1 MIFVQN
7 REPIIQ
13 ANETTLKVN
22 RDGRKAGSSSYMWS
36 YITGEY
42 DASGKRLFCMIT
54 AETVKANNL
63 KPYQYFEYLLTELP
77 ERVFQKKYS
86 TFSLEDLM
94 PWSLKL
100 PMTCRKI
107 K

>member
-22 RDGRKAGSSSYMWS
+22 RDGRKTGSSSYMWG

-42 DASGKRLFCMIT
+42 DASGKRSFCMIT

-77 ERVFQKKYS
+77 ERVFQKKDS

>member
-1 MIFVQN
+1 MSFSLLALVSSGLGYLLAKRSIVH
-7 REPIIQ
+7 I
-13 ANETTLKVN
+13 LKSIN
-22 RDGRKAGSSSYMWS
+22 NSWKIGSTSD
-36 YITGEY
+36 T
-42 DASGKRLFCMIT
+42 D
-54 AETVKANNL
+54 NL
-63 KPYQYFEYLLTELP
+63 KPYQYFEYFLTKLP
-77 ERVFQKKYS
+77 ERVSQKKDS

>member
-22 RDGRKAGSSSYMWS
+22 RDGRKAGSSSYMWG

-42 DASGKRLFCMIT
+42 DASGKRSSIF
-54 AETVKANNL
+54 
-63 KPYQYFEYLLTELP
+63 
-77 ERVFQKKYS
+77 
-86 TFSLEDLM
+86 
-94 PWSLKL
+94 
-100 PMTCRKI
+100 
-107 K
+107 